1 MSQQDI
7 AANNKRILK
16 NSLYL
21 YLRMFLTMAIGVYT
35 TRIVLRTLGEVD
47 FGLYGV
53 VGGLVYMLAFIQ
65 SAMMR
70 STSRFITYAI
80 GEGDENKIKN
90 FSNNFYCTFSYRDFG
105 FDFLRKYWSLRIQ
118 YAEYSH

>member
-53 VGGLVYMLAFIQ
+53 VGGLVYMLAFIECDD
-65 SAMMR
+65 
-70 STSRFITYAI
+70 AI
-80 GEGDENKIKN
+80 NL
-90 FSNNFYCTFSYRDFG
+90 SVYYLCYR
-105 FDFLRKYWSLRIQ
+105 RR
-118 YAEYSH
+118 